1 MSALL
6 PDERFDGS
14 AIDAIEEAK
23 PTPPSPQ
30 RGPTMVLI
38 HDESGPLDS
47 IRVSSWA
54 HYPAAT
60 LLQLVRAAFPGLTVL
75 SVEWAPEPRKYSAT
89 GCDVLV
95 ARIPGTHAVS
105 LVPPKPKLKSP
116 PKKPRRAPVGNDW
129 SPLNELGH
137 SHAGHWR
144 DRMLPVE
151 DAPKPRPPTLDDTE
165 TVNTCPCCSTAYTA
179 RTFAELPLL
188 SARDHREGAT
198 IVHEVMRTCR
208 CGSTRMV
215 TTTRPATEVLP

>member
-14 AIDAIEEAK
+14 AIDAIDEAK

-47 IRVSSWA
+47 IRVSSLA

-60 LLQLVRAAFPGLTVL
+60 LLQLVRAAFPGLKVL
-75 SVEWAPEPRKYSAT
+75 SVEWAPKPELYSAT

-95 ARIPGTHAVS
+95 AHIPGTHAVT
-105 LVPPKPKLKSP
+105 LVPQAPKLKSKSAK
-116 PKKPRRAPVGNDW
+116 PKRARVDSDW
-129 SPLNELGH
+129 SETDELGDTH
-137 SHAGHWR
+137 YGHWR
-144 DRMLPVE
+144 DRLMP
-151 DAPKPRPPTLDDTE
+151 APAKAAPELDDKK
-165 TVNTCPCCSTAYTA
+165 TVNTCPCCRTSYTE
-179 RTFAELPLL
+179 RTFAALPLL
-188 SARDHREGAT
+188 SAQDHREGGT

>member
-60 LLQLVRAAFPGLTVL
+60 LLQLVRAAFPALTVL
-75 SVEWAPEPRKYSAT
+75 RVEWATEPRRYSAT
-89 GCDVLV
+89 GCDVLLAYV
-95 ARIPGTHAVS
+95 PGTHAVS
-105 LVPPKPKLKSP
+105 LVPRKPLTKVP
-116 PKKPRRAPVGNDW
+116 TKKPRRAPVDDDW
-129 SPLNELGH
+129 SPLDELGY
-137 SHAGHWR
+137 SQAGHWR
-144 DRMLPVE
+144 DRMFSAPA
-151 DAPKPRPPTLDDTE
+151 APKAQRDDT
-165 TVNTCPCCSTAYTA
+165 TIVNTCPCCGAAYTDA
-179 RTFAELPLL
+179 TFAELPLL
-188 SARDHREGAT
+188 DARDHREGDT
-198 IVHEVMRTCR
+198 IIHEVMRTCR

-215 TTTRPATEVLP
+215 TTTRPEPEVLP